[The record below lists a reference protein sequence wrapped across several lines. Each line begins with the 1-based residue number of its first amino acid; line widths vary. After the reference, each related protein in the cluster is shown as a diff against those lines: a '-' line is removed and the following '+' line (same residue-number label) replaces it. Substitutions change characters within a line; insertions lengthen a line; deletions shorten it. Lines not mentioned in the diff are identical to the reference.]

1 MNEAAAC
8 SLRRRRLRRA
18 MAEQRPSVGRPVL
31 RAARSFAARRI
42 SLLRLHP
49 RSGSGAAKYIET
61 NWGFYR
67 GFRQTD
73 GSVFVQRGRPPAR
86 PRQACNDSLFPGSP
100 FSMTGNPHPFQ
111 TPSTGGPPLPL
122 IGSSTPNSPG
132 NTIRIFGF
140 DGPDDSYDLTRTNAT
155 AKNAIN
161 TLFEAQLD
169 FLFCTA
175 LIGRNSAGDLRF
187 LKHFYW
193 NVRRQM
199 QLNPAPI
206 AGGIP
211 TPNPPGKGNGTNVGP
226 IIDGEPTDGRFLPL
240 FKYPQSTNCNT
251 LAGNAGAAILKP
263 GSPKFQGAQRLV
275 AGRRAPV
282 TVSSLLRG
290 SCRHAGLRILLRCR
304 RRHRFDTPMAQAR
317 APYRDASIRRSI
329 VAHNRHAR
337 LSANRNRGEQQH
349 RSQ

>member
-1 MNEAAAC
+1 MPEDGYVAIITDATITMLNTPALAPVKIQAAPAPGVVAFSC
-8 SLRRRRLRRA
+8 SRFLEYVGDITFSDEKHRPGITWQVGFVQ
-18 MAEQRPSVGRPVL
+18 AE
-31 RAARSFAARRI
+31 
-42 SLLRLHP
+42 
-49 RSGSGAAKYIET
+49 YIET

-161 TLFEAQLD
+161 TLFEAQLE

-175 LIGRNSAGDLRF
+175 LIGRSSAGDLRF

-193 NVRRQM
+193 NVRWQT

-240 FKYPQSTNCNT
+240 LKYPQSTNCNT

-263 GSPKFQGAQRLV
+263 GSPNVRERSDWSLV
-275 AGRRAPV
+275 DVRR
-282 TVSSLLRG
+282 
-290 SCRHAGLRILLRCR
+290 
-304 RRHRFDTPMAQAR
+304 
-317 APYRDASIRRSI
+317 
-329 VAHNRHAR
+329 
-337 LSANRNRGEQQH
+337 
-349 RSQ
+349 